1 MRKNKVQKAI
11 PTTGKVTHKITSG
24 NCPSIVMSEFIISKT
39 IMTLRIVNT
48 IFNFANGKAACKKSG
63 KKTYKLSCN
72 KIAKSISVNL
82 LKISL
87 NSFFIFLKR
96 RYRNA
101 KNIHGYRFSLPIPA
115 RASDIC
121 ARIAS

>member
-1 MRKNKVQKAI
+1 
-11 PTTGKVTHKITSG
+11 
-24 NCPSIVMSEFIISKT
+24 
-39 IMTLRIVNT
+39 MTLRIVNT